1 MNKFEELNYYE
12 ILEIPVNASS
22 FEIRRAYRN
31 AVEVY
36 SDHSLLTYSLF
47 SADERVN
54 ILKKLEDVYNT
65 LIDRTKRT
73 AYDAS
78 LSDESSNTDI
88 TKDHKLSL
96 LCHNGRHKRD
106 FIRDK
111 NGAWLTPGTASETSA
126 TSQSV
131 PAETRSER
139 SLTSIDSETQKS
151 LREKSVEIEDLGLTR
166 CFWNRVYS
174 RMIVIISLLGLIL
187 IALSSILRPSDLLNG
202 YYLPSTR
209 GENHAEAKAK
219 QAQVEET
226 DFGDQKDK
234 IEEEPDNL
242 DDNAL
247 IAPESTSSTENLP
260 EVYENIAPLANIRER
275 PTIDSRIIARI
286 PRGKEVSVV
295 GKDSEWVMLKLDNN
309 DSIGWIH
316 RSLIRKTPT
325 NTDSSEVD
333 Q

>member
-12 ILEIPVNASS
+12 ILEIPANASS

-47 SADERVN
+47 SAEERVN
-54 ILKKLEDVYNT
+54 ILKKLEDAYNT

-78 LSDESSNTDI
+78 LSDKSSNTDI
-88 TKDHKLSL
+88 PQDHKLSL
-96 LCHNGRHKRD
+96 LCHNGR
-106 FIRDK
+106 
-111 NGAWLTPGTASETSA
+111 
-126 TSQSV
+126 
-131 PAETRSER
+131 
-139 SLTSIDSETQKS
+139 QKS

-166 CFWNRVYS
+166 SFWGRVYS

-187 IALSSILRPSDLLNG
+187 IALSLILGPSDLLNG
-202 YYLPSTR
+202 HYLPFTR
-209 GENHAEAKAK
+209 DENHAEAKAK

-234 IEEEPDNL
+234 IKEEPENL
-242 DDNAL
+242 DDKAL
-247 IAPESTSSTENLP
+247 IAPESISSTEDLP
-260 EVYENIAPLANIRER
+260 EVYESIASLANIRER
-275 PTIDSRIIARI
+275 PTIDSRIIAKI

-295 GKDSEWVMLKLDNN
+295 GKDSEWVMLKLDN

>member
-22 FEIRRAYRN
+22 FDIRRAYRN

-47 SADERVN
+47 SAEERVN
-54 ILKKLEDVYNT
+54 ILKKLEDAYNT

-78 LSDESSNTDI
+78 LSDKSSNTDI
-88 TKDHKLSL
+88 PQDYKLSR
-96 LCHNGRHKRD
+96 LCHNGR
-106 FIRDK
+106 
-111 NGAWLTPGTASETSA
+111 
-126 TSQSV
+126 
-131 PAETRSER
+131 
-139 SLTSIDSETQKS
+139 QKS

-166 CFWNRVYS
+166 SFWGRVHS

-187 IALSSILRPSDLLNG
+187 IALSSILGPSDLLNG
-202 YYLPSTR
+202 HYLPFTR
-209 GENHAEAKAK
+209 DENHAEAKAK

-234 IEEEPDNL
+234 IKEEPENL
-242 DDNAL
+242 DDKAL
-247 IAPESTSSTENLP
+247 IAPESISSTEDLP

-275 PTIDSRIIARI
+275 PTIDSRIIAKI

-295 GKDSEWVMLKLDNN
+295 GKDSEWVMLKLDN

>member
-36 SDHSLLTYSLF
+36 NDHSLLTYSLF
-47 SADERVN
+47 SAEERVN
-54 ILKKLEDVYNT
+54 ILKKLEDAYNT
-65 LIDRTKRT
+65 LIDRTKRI

-78 LSDESSNTDI
+78 LSDKSSNTDI
-88 TKDHKLSL
+88 PQDHKLPL

-106 FIRDK
+106 FIRDE
-111 NGAWLTPGTASETSA
+111 NGSWLTPGTASETSA
-126 TSQSV
+126 TSENIS
-131 PAETRSER
+131 AETRSER
-139 SLTSIDSETQKS
+139 SLTSIDRGTQKS

-166 CFWNRVYS
+166 SFWGRVYS
-174 RMIVIISLLGLIL
+174 RMIVIISLFGLIL
-187 IALSSILRPSDLLNG
+187 IALSAILRPSDLLNG
-202 YYLPSTR
+202 YYLRFTR
-209 GENHAEAKAK
+209 GENHVEAKAK

-226 DFGDQKDK
+226 SFGDRKDK
-234 IEEEPDNL
+234 IKEELENL
-242 DDNAL
+242 DDKAL
-247 IAPESTSSTENLP
+247 IAPESISSTEDLP
-260 EVYENIAPLANIRER
+260 EVYENIASLANIRER
-275 PTIDSRIIARI
+275 PTIDSRIIAKI

-295 GKDSEWVMLKLDNN
+295 GKDSEWVMLKLDN

-316 RSLIRKTPT
+316 RSLIRKRPT
-325 NTDSSEVD
+325 NTDSSEVA

>member
-1 MNKFEELNYYE
+1 MNKFEEFNYYE

-31 AVEVY
+31 ALEVY

-47 SADERVN
+47 SAEERVN
-54 ILKKLEDVYNT
+54 ILKKLEDAYNT

-73 AYDAS
+73 MYDAS
-78 LSDESSNTDI
+78 LSDKSSNTNI
-88 TKDHKLSL
+88 QQDHKLSL
-96 LCHNGRHKRD
+96 PGHNGRHRMD
-106 FIRDK
+106 FISDE
-111 NGAWLTPGTASETSA
+111 NGPCLTAGTASETSV
-126 TSQSV
+126 TSQSIST
-131 PAETRSER
+131 ETRAES
-139 SLTSIDSETQKS
+139 SLISKDRGSQKS
-151 LREKSVEIEDLGLTR
+151 LHEKSVEIEDLGLTR
-166 CFWNRVYS
+166 SFWGQIS
-174 RMIVIISLLGLIL
+174 CKMIVIISLLGLIL
-187 IALSSILRPSDLLNG
+187 IALSAILGPSDLLNW
-202 YYLPSTR
+202 YYLPFTR

-234 IEEEPDNL
+234 IKEEPEDL

-247 IAPESTSSTENLP
+247 IAPESISSTEDLP
-260 EVYENIAPLANIRER
+260 EMYENIASLANIRER
-275 PTIDSRIIARI
+275 PTIDSRIIAKI

-295 GKDSEWVMLKLDNN
+295 GKDSEWVMLKLDN
-309 DSIGWIH
+309 DGIGWIH

>member
-47 SADERVN
+47 SAEERVN
-54 ILKKLEDVYNT
+54 ILKKLEDAYNT

-78 LSDESSNTDI
+78 LSDKSSNTDI
-88 TKDHKLSL
+88 PQDHKLSL
-96 LCHNGRHKRD
+96 LGHNGR
-106 FIRDK
+106 
-111 NGAWLTPGTASETSA
+111 
-126 TSQSV
+126 
-131 PAETRSER
+131 
-139 SLTSIDSETQKS
+139 QKS
-151 LREKSVEIEDLGLTR
+151 LREKSVEIEDLGLTKS
-166 CFWNRVYS
+166 FWGRVYS

-187 IALSSILRPSDLLNG
+187 IALSLILGPSDLLNG
-202 YYLPSTR
+202 HYLPFTR
-209 GENHAEAKAK
+209 DENHAEAKAK

-234 IEEEPDNL
+234 IKEEPENL
-242 DDNAL
+242 DDKAL
-247 IAPESTSSTENLP
+247 IAPESISSTEDLP
-260 EVYENIAPLANIRER
+260 EMYENIASLANIRER
-275 PTIDSRIIARI
+275 PTIDSRIIAKI

-295 GKDSEWVMLKLDNN
+295 GKDSEWVMLKLDN
-309 DSIGWIH
+309 DGIGWIH
-316 RSLIRKTPT
+316 RSLIRKKPT

>member
-12 ILEIPVNASS
+12 ILEIPLNASS

-47 SADERVN
+47 SAEERVN
-54 ILKKLEDVYNT
+54 ILKKLEDAYNT
-65 LIDRTKRT
+65 LIDRAKRI

-78 LSDESSNTDI
+78 LSDKSSNTDI
-88 TKDHKLSL
+88 PQDHKLPL
-96 LCHNGRHKRD
+96 LGHNGRHKRD
-106 FIRDK
+106 FIRDE
-111 NGAWLTPGTASETSA
+111 NGAWLAAGTASENIS
-126 TSQSV
+126 
-131 PAETRSER
+131 AETRSER
-139 SLTSIDSETQKS
+139 LLTSIDSAAQKS
-151 LREKSVEIEDLGLTR
+151 LHEKTVEIEDLGLTTS
-166 CFWNRVYS
+166 FWGQIS
-174 RMIVIISLLGLIL
+174 CKMIVIISLLGLIL
-187 IALSSILRPSDLLNG
+187 IALSSILGPSDLLNG
-202 YYLPSTR
+202 HYLPFTR
-209 GENHAEAKAK
+209 DENHAEAKAK

-234 IEEEPDNL
+234 IKEEPENL
-242 DDNAL
+242 DDKAL
-247 IAPESTSSTENLP
+247 IAPESTSSTEDLP
-260 EVYENIAPLANIRER
+260 EVYKNIAPLANIRER
-275 PTIDSRIIARI
+275 PTIDSRIIAKI

-295 GKDSEWVMLKLDNN
+295 GKDSEWVMLKLDN

>member
-47 SADERVN
+47 SAEERVD
-54 ILKKLEDVYNT
+54 ILTKLEDAYNT

-73 AYDAS
+73 VYDAS
-78 LSDESSNTDI
+78 LSDKSSTTDI
-88 TKDHKLSL
+88 PQDHKLPL
-96 LCHNGRHKRD
+96 LGHSGRQKRD
-106 FIRDK
+106 FIRDE
-111 NGAWLTPGTASETSA
+111 NGVWLTPGTAFETSA
-126 TSQSV
+126 TSQNIS
-131 PAETRSER
+131 AETRSER
-139 SLTSIDSETQKS
+139 SLTSIDRGTQKS
-151 LREKSVEIEDLGLTR
+151 LREKLVEIEDLGLTR
-166 CFWNRVYS
+166 SFWGQIS
-174 RMIVIISLLGLIL
+174 CKMIVIISLLGLIL
-187 IALSSILRPSDLLNG
+187 IALSAILGPSGLLNW
-202 YYLPSTR
+202 YYLPFTR

-234 IEEEPDNL
+234 IKEGSENL
-242 DDNAL
+242 DDKSL
-247 IAPESTSSTENLP
+247 IAPESTSLTEELP
-260 EVYENIAPLANIRER
+260 AVYENIASLAHIRVRPNIN
-275 PTIDSRIIARI
+275 SRIIAKI

-295 GKDSEWVMLKLDNN
+295 GKESEWVMLKLDNG
-309 DSIGWIH
+309 SIGWLH
-316 RSLIRKTPT
+316 RSLIRKRPT
-325 NTDSSEVD
+325 NTDSLEVA

>member
-47 SADERVN
+47 SAEERVN
-54 ILKKLEDVYNT
+54 ILKKLEDAYNT

-78 LSDESSNTDI
+78 LSDKSSNTDI
-88 TKDHKLSL
+88 PQDHKLSL
-96 LCHNGRHKRD
+96 LGHNGR
-106 FIRDK
+106 
-111 NGAWLTPGTASETSA
+111 
-126 TSQSV
+126 
-131 PAETRSER
+131 
-139 SLTSIDSETQKS
+139 QKS

-166 CFWNRVYS
+166 SFWGRVYS

-187 IALSSILRPSDLLNG
+187 IALSLILGPSDLLNG
-202 YYLPSTR
+202 HYLPFTR
-209 GENHAEAKAK
+209 DENHAEAKAK

-226 DFGDQKDK
+226 DFGDQEDK
-234 IEEEPDNL
+234 IKEEPENL
-242 DDNAL
+242 DDKAL
-247 IAPESTSSTENLP
+247 IAPESISSTEDLP
-260 EVYENIAPLANIRER
+260 DVYESIASLANIRER
-275 PTIDSRIIARI
+275 PTIDSRIIAKI

-295 GKDSEWVMLKLDNN
+295 GKDSEWVMLKLDN

-316 RSLIRKTPT
+316 RSLIRKRSA
-325 NTDSSEVD
+325 NTDSSEVA

>member
-47 SADERVN
+47 SAEERVN
-54 ILKKLEDVYNT
+54 ILKKLEDAYNT

-78 LSDESSNTDI
+78 LSDKSSNTDI
-88 TKDHKLSL
+88 PQDHKLSL
-96 LCHNGRHKRD
+96 LCHNGR
-106 FIRDK
+106 
-111 NGAWLTPGTASETSA
+111 
-126 TSQSV
+126 
-131 PAETRSER
+131 
-139 SLTSIDSETQKS
+139 QKS

-166 CFWNRVYS
+166 SFWGRVYS
-174 RMIVIISLLGLIL
+174 RMFVIISLLGLIL
-187 IALSSILRPSDLLNG
+187 IALSSILGPSDLLNG
-202 YYLPSTR
+202 HYLPFTR
-209 GENHAEAKAK
+209 DENHAEAKAK

-234 IEEEPDNL
+234 IKEEP
-242 DDNAL
+242 
-247 IAPESTSSTENLP
+247 ESISSTEDLP
-260 EVYENIAPLANIRER
+260 EVYESIASLANIRER
-275 PTIDSRIIARI
+275 PTVDSRIIAKI

-295 GKDSEWVMLKLDNN
+295 GKDSEWVMLKLDNE
-309 DSIGWIH
+309 STGWIH
-316 RSLIRKTPT
+316 RSLIRKRSA
-325 NTDSSEVD
+325 NTDSSEVA

>member
-47 SADERVN
+47 SAEERVN
-54 ILKKLEDVYNT
+54 IIKKLEDAYNT

-78 LSDESSNTDI
+78 LSDKSSNTDI
-88 TKDHKLSL
+88 PQDHKLSL
-96 LCHNGRHKRD
+96 LGHNGR
-106 FIRDK
+106 
-111 NGAWLTPGTASETSA
+111 
-126 TSQSV
+126 
-131 PAETRSER
+131 
-139 SLTSIDSETQKS
+139 QKS

-166 CFWNRVYS
+166 SFWGRVYS

-187 IALSSILRPSDLLNG
+187 IALSLILGPSDLLNG
-202 YYLPSTR
+202 HYLPFTR
-209 GENHAEAKAK
+209 DENHAEAKAE

-226 DFGDQKDK
+226 DFGDQEDK
-234 IEEEPDNL
+234 IKEEPENL
-242 DDNAL
+242 DDKAL
-247 IAPESTSSTENLP
+247 IAPESISSTEDLP
-260 EVYENIAPLANIRER
+260 DVYESIASLANIRER
-275 PTIDSRIIARI
+275 PTIDSRIIAKI

-295 GKDSEWVMLKLDNN
+295 GKDSEWVMLKLDN

-316 RSLIRKTPT
+316 RSLIRKRSA
-325 NTDSSEVD
+325 NTDSSEVA

>member
-47 SADERVN
+47 SAEERVN
-54 ILKKLEDVYNT
+54 ILKKLEDAYNT
-65 LIDRTKRT
+65 LIDRTQRT

-78 LSDESSNTDI
+78 LSDKSSNTDI
-88 TKDHKLSL
+88 PQDHKLSL
-96 LCHNGRHKRD
+96 LCHNGR
-106 FIRDK
+106 
-111 NGAWLTPGTASETSA
+111 
-126 TSQSV
+126 
-131 PAETRSER
+131 
-139 SLTSIDSETQKS
+139 QKS

-166 CFWNRVYS
+166 SFWGRVYS

-187 IALSSILRPSDLLNG
+187 IALSLILGPSDLLNG
-202 YYLPSTR
+202 HYLPFTR
-209 GENHAEAKAK
+209 DENHAEAKAK

-234 IEEEPDNL
+234 IKEEPENL

-247 IAPESTSSTENLP
+247 IAPESTSSTEDLP

-295 GKDSEWVMLKLDNN
+295 GKDSEWVMLKLDN

-316 RSLIRKTPT
+316 QSLIRKTPT

>member
-12 ILEIPVNASS
+12 ILEIPANASS

-47 SADERVN
+47 SAEERVN
-54 ILKKLEDVYNT
+54 ILKKLEDAYNT

-78 LSDESSNTDI
+78 LSDKSSNTDI
-88 TKDHKLSL
+88 PQDHKLSL
-96 LCHNGRHKRD
+96 LCHNGR
-106 FIRDK
+106 
-111 NGAWLTPGTASETSA
+111 
-126 TSQSV
+126 
-131 PAETRSER
+131 
-139 SLTSIDSETQKS
+139 QKS

-166 CFWNRVYS
+166 SFWGRVYS
-174 RMIVIISLLGLIL
+174 RMFVIISLLGLIL
-187 IALSSILRPSDLLNG
+187 IALSSILGPSDLLNG
-202 YYLPSTR
+202 HYLPFTR
-209 GENHAEAKAK
+209 DENHAEAKAK

-226 DFGDQKDK
+226 DFGDQEDK
-234 IEEEPDNL
+234 IKEEPENL
-242 DDNAL
+242 DDKAL
-247 IAPESTSSTENLP
+247 IAPESTSSTEDLP

-275 PTIDSRIIARI
+275 PTIDSRIIAKI

-295 GKDSEWVMLKLDNN
+295 GKDSEWVMLKLDN

>member
-36 SDHSLLTYSLF
+36 NDHSLLTYSLF
-47 SADERVN
+47 SAEERVN
-54 ILKKLEDVYNT
+54 ILKKLEDAYNT
-65 LIDRTKRT
+65 LIDRTKRI

-78 LSDESSNTDI
+78 LSDKSSNTDI
-88 TKDHKLSL
+88 PQDHKLPL

-106 FIRDK
+106 FIRDE
-111 NGAWLTPGTASETSA
+111 NGSWLTPGTASETSA
-126 TSQSV
+126 TSENIS
-131 PAETRSER
+131 AETRSER
-139 SLTSIDSETQKS
+139 SLTSIDRGTQKS

-166 CFWNRVYS
+166 SFWGRVYS
-174 RMIVIISLLGLIL
+174 RMIVIISLFGFIL
-187 IALSSILRPSDLLNG
+187 IALSAILRPSDLLNG
-202 YYLPSTR
+202 YYLPFTR
-209 GENHAEAKAK
+209 GENHVEAKAK

-226 DFGDQKDK
+226 SFGDRKDK
-234 IEEEPDNL
+234 IKEELENL
-242 DDNAL
+242 DDKAL
-247 IAPESTSSTENLP
+247 IAPESISSTEDLP
-260 EVYENIAPLANIRER
+260 EVYENIASLANIRER
-275 PTIDSRIIARI
+275 PTIDSRIIAKI

-295 GKDSEWVMLKLDNN
+295 GKDSEWVMLKLDN

-316 RSLIRKTPT
+316 RSLIRKRPT
-325 NTDSSEVD
+325 NTDSSEVA

>member
-47 SADERVN
+47 SAEERVN
-54 ILKKLEDVYNT
+54 ILKKLEDAYNT

-78 LSDESSNTDI
+78 LSDKSSNTDI
-88 TKDHKLSL
+88 PQDHKLSL
-96 LCHNGRHKRD
+96 LCHNGCHKRD
-106 FIRDK
+106 FIRDE

-126 TSQSV
+126 TSQNIS
-131 PAETRSER
+131 AETRSER
-139 SLTSIDSETQKS
+139 SLTSIDRGSQKS
-151 LREKSVEIEDLGLTR
+151 LHEKTVEIEDLGLTR
-166 CFWNRVYS
+166 SFWGRIPCK
-174 RMIVIISLLGLIL
+174 MIVIISLLGLIL
-187 IALSSILRPSDLLNG
+187 IALSSILGPTDLLNG
-202 YYLPSTR
+202 RYVPFTR

-234 IEEEPDNL
+234 IKEEPEDL

-247 IAPESTSSTENLP
+247 IAPESISSTEDLP
-260 EVYENIAPLANIRER
+260 EMYENIASLANIRER
-275 PTIDSRIIARI
+275 PTIDSRITAKI

-295 GKDSEWVMLKLDNN
+295 GKDSEWVMLKLDN

-333 Q
+333 

>member
-12 ILEIPVNASS
+12 ILEIPANASS

-47 SADERVN
+47 SAEERVN
-54 ILKKLEDVYNT
+54 ILKKLEDAYNT

-78 LSDESSNTDI
+78 LSDKSSNTDI
-88 TKDHKLSL
+88 PQDHKLSL
-96 LCHNGRHKRD
+96 LCHNGR
-106 FIRDK
+106 
-111 NGAWLTPGTASETSA
+111 
-126 TSQSV
+126 
-131 PAETRSER
+131 
-139 SLTSIDSETQKS
+139 QKS

-166 CFWNRVYS
+166 SFWGRVYS

-187 IALSSILRPSDLLNG
+187 IALSSILGPSDLLNG
-202 YYLPSTR
+202 HYLPFTR
-209 GENHAEAKAK
+209 DENHAEAKAK

-234 IEEEPDNL
+234 IKEEPENL
-242 DDNAL
+242 DDKAL
-247 IAPESTSSTENLP
+247 IAPESISSTEDLP
-260 EVYENIAPLANIRER
+260 EVYESIASLANIRER
-275 PTIDSRIIARI
+275 PTIDSRIIAKI

-295 GKDSEWVMLKLDNN
+295 GKDSEWVMLKLDN

>member
-47 SADERVN
+47 SAEERIN
-54 ILKKLEDVYNT
+54 ILKKLMDAYNT

-78 LSDESSNTDI
+78 LSDKSSNTDI
-88 TKDHKLSL
+88 PQDHKLSL
-96 LCHNGRHKRD
+96 LCHNGR
-106 FIRDK
+106 
-111 NGAWLTPGTASETSA
+111 
-126 TSQSV
+126 
-131 PAETRSER
+131 
-139 SLTSIDSETQKS
+139 QKS

-166 CFWNRVYS
+166 SFWGRVYS

-187 IALSSILRPSDLLNG
+187 IALSLILGPSDLLNG
-202 YYLPSTR
+202 HYLPFTR
-209 GENHAEAKAK
+209 DENHAEAKAK
-219 QAQVEET
+219 QAQVDET

-234 IEEEPDNL
+234 IKEEPENL

-247 IAPESTSSTENLP
+247 IAPESTSSTEDLP

-295 GKDSEWVMLKLDNN
+295 GKDSEWVMLKLDN

-316 RSLIRKTPT
+316 QSLIRKTPT

>member
-47 SADERVN
+47 SAEERVN
-54 ILKKLEDVYNT
+54 IIKKLEDAYNT

-78 LSDESSNTDI
+78 LSDKSSNTDI
-88 TKDHKLSL
+88 PQDHKLSL
-96 LCHNGRHKRD
+96 LGHNGR
-106 FIRDK
+106 
-111 NGAWLTPGTASETSA
+111 
-126 TSQSV
+126 
-131 PAETRSER
+131 
-139 SLTSIDSETQKS
+139 QKS

-166 CFWNRVYS
+166 SFWGRVYS

-187 IALSSILRPSDLLNG
+187 IALSLILGPSDLLNG
-202 YYLPSTR
+202 HYLPFTR
-209 GENHAEAKAK
+209 DENHAEAKAK

-234 IEEEPDNL
+234 IKEEPENL
-242 DDNAL
+242 DDKAL
-247 IAPESTSSTENLP
+247 IAPESISSTEDLP
-260 EVYENIAPLANIRER
+260 EVYENIASLANIRER
-275 PTIDSRIIARI
+275 PTIDSRIIAKI

-295 GKDSEWVMLKLDNN
+295 GKDSEWVMLKLDN

-316 RSLIRKTPT
+316 RSLIRKRSA
-325 NTDSSEVD
+325 NTDSSEVA

>member
-47 SADERVN
+47 SAEERVN
-54 ILKKLEDVYNT
+54 ILKKLEDAYNT

-78 LSDESSNTDI
+78 LSDKSSNTDI
-88 TKDHKLSL
+88 PQDHKLSL
-96 LCHNGRHKRD
+96 LCHNGR
-106 FIRDK
+106 
-111 NGAWLTPGTASETSA
+111 
-126 TSQSV
+126 
-131 PAETRSER
+131 
-139 SLTSIDSETQKS
+139 QKS

-166 CFWNRVYS
+166 SFWGRVYS

-187 IALSSILRPSDLLNG
+187 IALSLILGPSDLLNG
-202 YYLPSTR
+202 HYLPFTR
-209 GENHAEAKAK
+209 DENHAEAKAK

-234 IEEEPDNL
+234 ITEEPENL

-247 IAPESTSSTENLP
+247 IAPESTSSTEDLP
-260 EVYENIAPLANIRER
+260 EVYENIAPLANIRAR

-295 GKDSEWVMLKLDNN
+295 GKDSEWVMLKLDN

>member
-47 SADERVN
+47 SAEERVN
-54 ILKKLEDVYNT
+54 ILKKLEDAYNT

-78 LSDESSNTDI
+78 LSDKSSNTDI
-88 TKDHKLSL
+88 PQDHKLSL
-96 LCHNGRHKRD
+96 LCHNGR
-106 FIRDK
+106 
-111 NGAWLTPGTASETSA
+111 
-126 TSQSV
+126 
-131 PAETRSER
+131 
-139 SLTSIDSETQKS
+139 QKS

-166 CFWNRVYS
+166 SFWGRVHS

-187 IALSSILRPSDLLNG
+187 IALSSILGPSDLLNW
-202 YYLPSTR
+202 YYLPFTR
-209 GENHAEAKAK
+209 DENHAEAKAK
-219 QAQVEET
+219 QAPVEET

-234 IEEEPDNL
+234 IKEEPENL

-247 IAPESTSSTENLP
+247 IAPESTSSTEDLP
-260 EVYENIAPLANIRER
+260 EVYKNIAPLANIRER
-275 PTIDSRIIARI
+275 PTIDSRIIAKI

-295 GKDSEWVMLKLDNN
+295 GKDSEWVMLKLDN
-309 DSIGWIH
+309 DTIGWIH